1 MNSFSGAMHQIEQD
15 RQRRIKELWRDL
27 QDIALAKAELVRQ
40 LEHLDVLTA
49 EYTLEHNKL
58 VNLGGPISRV
68 PDEII
73 AMIFEQ
79 GTLMRARKQRKHDTP
94 HQHFGVIASHVT
106 SRWRAIA
113 LTTPRLWTKIKC
125 IPEEHGSPYSKELQD
140 RVSAFLSRAG
150 SLSIDITVMQF
161 KKFDLPQDIIEL
173 IGNRCVHCRRLR
185 VVDVSP
191 QCLTKVLKCISS
203 QPMPLLNSMHIGSQW
218 CIKLEDQLLQSSP
231 PYLKTVQLDDI
242 DPLTMHL
249 CLPAFH
255 SVTSLRLTNVV
266 IGDHDDGKGYNA
278 LRDCLTAM
286 EYLEHLEL
294 HVGYFK
300 SIPTPTYLSMVLPTL
315 RLLHVTV
322 TEASPESLSNVI
334 CCIQATSLVTLSLK
348 SSDERWAVGPVI
360 REALEPRFSSLQH
373 LILANVASTTGDI
386 AVLAQSFPDIVR
398 LTLESGTRASL
409 HNVNDILEGV
419 LFNAV
424 DGGRYGER
432 WPNLQIIGVSTTERR
447 KFQPAR
453 LQDLILKSQQAGHP
467 ICKLALPRATFPIKG
482 AHGLAALEEL
492 VEISHFHG
500 IDWPTPFDW
509 EG

>member
-1 MNSFSGAMHQIEQD
+1 MHQIERD
-15 RQRRIKELWRDL
+15 RQRRIEELWKNL
-27 QDIALAKAELVRQ
+27 QDIAVAKAELVRQ

-58 VNLGGPISRV
+58 VNLGRPISRV

-79 GTLMRARKQRKHDTP
+79 GTHMPVHKQRKHDTLV

-113 LTTPRLWTKIKC
+113 LTTPQLWTKIKC
-125 IPEEHGSPYSKELQD
+125 ISEEDGLPYSKELQN

-150 SLSIDITVMQF
+150 PLPIEITIMQF
-161 KKFDLPQDIIEL
+161 KQSDIPQDIIGL
-173 IGNRCVHCRRLR
+173 VGKHCVHCRRLR

-191 QCLTKVLKCISS
+191 QCLTNVLECISS
-203 QPMPLLNSMHIGSQW
+203 QTMPLLNSMHIGSRW
-218 CIKLEDQLLQSSP
+218 CIKLRDQILQSSP
-231 PYLKTVQLDDI
+231 PHLKTVQLDDI

-255 SVTSLRLTNVV
+255 SVTSLRLTNVA
-266 IGDHDDGKGYNA
+266 IGDHDDGIGYNA
-278 LRDCLTAM
+278 LRDCFTAM

-294 HVGYFK
+294 LVGYFNT
-300 SIPTPTYLSMVLPTL
+300 IPTPTSLSMILPTL

-322 TEASPESLSNVI
+322 SEASPESLSNVI
-334 CCIQATSLVTLSLK
+334 CCIHATSLTTLSLK
-348 SSDERWAVGPVI
+348 SRDERRAVGPVI
-360 REALEPRFSSLQH
+360 REALEPRFLSLQH
-373 LILANVASTTGDI
+373 LILANIASTAEDV

-419 LFNAV
+419 LFNGV
-424 DGGRYGER
+424 GGERYGER
-432 WPNLQIIGVSTTERR
+432 WPKLQIIGVSTAERR

-467 ICKLALPRATFPIKG
+467 ICKLMLPRATFPVKG
-482 AHGLAALEEL
+482 AHGLVALEKL
-492 VEISHFHG
+492 VELSPFHG

-509 EG
+509 DWED